1 MGQVTVNSATY
12 SNSADATY
20 SGYYEDL
27 FGITMAENGVYDFGN
42 FNVSQTGDLDYNTNV
57 QTLLADVSG
66 MLKVTDRWVISGG
79 IMYTK
84 YQTNIFNLGTA
95 RVSHDSNELNSINNL
110 IDVDMSHI
118 SLKVG
123 ASYKF

>member
-1 MGQVTVNSATY
+1 M
-12 SNSADATY
+12 
-20 SGYYEDL
+20 
-27 FGITMAENGVYDFGN
+27 YDFGN

-57 QTLLADVSG
+57 QTLLLDVSG
-66 MLKVTDRWVISGG
+66 LIEYQDRYIISAG

-118 SLKVG
+118 SFKVG
-123 ASYKF
+123 LSYKF